1 MPPRPVLVTLALVV
15 LAAGYA
21 ALARGSTSVA
31 PALLVA
37 AYCVL
42 VPLAILRG
50 GLPNDRGGSAR

>member
-1 MPPRPVLVTLALVV
+1 MLVTLALVV
-15 LAAGYA
+15 LVAGYA

-31 PALLVA
+31 PVLLVA

-50 GLPNDRGGSAR
+50 GRPGRAR